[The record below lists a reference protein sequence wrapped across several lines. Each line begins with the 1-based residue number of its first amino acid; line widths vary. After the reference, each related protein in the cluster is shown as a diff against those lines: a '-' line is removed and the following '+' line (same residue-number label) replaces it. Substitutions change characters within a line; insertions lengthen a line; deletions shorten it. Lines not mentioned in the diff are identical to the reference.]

1 MSLGS
6 HEIVCGE
13 GGGGGGGEREGDS
26 LPWGGGGGGG
36 GGGGERRR
44 LSSFPPPPTLPPSLE
59 SNPEIAKSAF
69 SPSNYKTIIYLR
81 VWASY
86 QQIWRFTDTLS
97 TCNLT

>member
-1 MSLGS
+1 MNTLKAMTKTSPANKMSLGS

-26 LPWGGGGGGG
+26 LP
-36 GGGGERRR
+36 
-44 LSSFPPPPTLPPSLE
+44 SPPPTLPPSLE

-81 VWASY
+81 VWATVV
-86 QQIWRFTDTLS
+86 INRFGGS
-97 TCNLT
+97 RIHFQPAI